1 MAWHL
6 IFLGPPGAGKGTQ
19 AKRIMET
26 YGLVQ
31 LSTGDILR
39 ENRRL
44 KTPLGQKA
52 QAYMDAGELV
62 PDEIILDMVAAE
74 LDKPEL
80 ARGYILDG
88 FPRTVRQAEGL
99 QELLAARGQQIDHVL
114 VLQVPREELIKRL
127 TSRRTCRTCGHIYNL
142 LFNPPKEA
150 GKCDY
155 DGGEL
160 YQRPDDSEETVL
172 NRLKVYQNQT
182 EPLIEY
188 YESRGLVRPIDG
200 TGTVG
205 EVFQRIQAVLRD

>member
-1 MAWHL
+1 MGWHL

-44 KTPLGQKA
+44 QTPLGQKA
-52 QAYMDAGELV
+52 QSYMDAGELV

-80 ARGYILDG
+80 SKGYILDG
-88 FPRTVRQAEGL
+88 FPRTVPQAEGL
-99 QELLAARGQQIDHVL
+99 SRLLADRGQQLDHVL
-114 VLQVPREELIKRL
+114 VLEVPREELLKRL

-142 LFNPPKEA
+142 LFNPPKVA
-150 GKCDY
+150 GRCDY

-160 YQRPDDSEETVL
+160 YQRPDDREETVL
-172 NRLKVYQNQT
+172 NRLRVYQNQT
-182 EPLIEY
+182 EPLIDY
-188 YESRGLVRPIDG
+188 YQRQGLVRSIDG
-200 TGTVG
+200 TGSVD
-205 EVFQRIQAVLRD
+205 EVFSRIQKVLNG